1 MITRYCLKDT
11 AIRIKFV
18 LNFQFSK
25 FQILP
30 HHSPTFLQHLS
41 WWYFSVFPTRSYN
54 TCHDDI
60 FLYSLLGPTTPVMM
74 KLQHLSWWYFS
85 VFSTRSYN
93 TCHDASVV
101 ACAFTPD
108 STFIVSGSSIGD
120 LRVWDAKYGHG
131 KALIYNLD
139 CHDLGVT
146 SCDFSPHIRVK
157 DHGIS
162 GCVTYE
168 LATSGQDNLVKI
180 WEMTADLSCA
190 CKLYIRVYSRFHFKN
205 WNCNWST
212 VDYKSE
218 VFSVKKNTHL
228 LDHGYLDDYADVH
241 HCCVTFKYL

>member
-11 AIRIKFV
+11 AIGIKFV

-30 HHSPTFLQHLS
+30 HHSSTFLQHLS

-54 TCHDDI
+54 TC
-60 FLYSLLGPTTPVMM
+60 
-74 KLQHLSWWYFS
+74 
-85 VFSTRSYN
+85 N
-93 TCHDASVV
+93 DASVV

-131 KALIYNLD
+131 KALSYTLD

-146 SCDFSPHIRVK
+146 SCDFSPHIKVK

-218 VFSVKKNTHL
+218 VFSVKKKHTFIRSWLSGWLCWCASL
-228 LDHGYLDDYADVH
+228 LCD
-241 HCCVTFKYL
+241 F